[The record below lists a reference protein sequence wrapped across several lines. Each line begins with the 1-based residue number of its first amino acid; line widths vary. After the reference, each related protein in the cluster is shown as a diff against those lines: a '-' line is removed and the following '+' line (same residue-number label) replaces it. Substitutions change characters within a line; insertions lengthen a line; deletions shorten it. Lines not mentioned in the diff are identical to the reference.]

1 MPALRKFSFA
11 FRSTRFHLNKIVS
24 CSNYQLNCQIDRL
37 ICVSC
42 ILDAPQLE
50 SEQGNVKYAFISRE
64 PVSWFEIRV
73 RSFPTPAAFV
83 WPDSFQAQLASV
95 TDDVTHYRVSIDTA
109 DYTELATFDVTG
121 RNGENGPLFS
131 TIQIRV
137 ELERE

>member
-1 MPALRKFSFA
+1 M
-11 FRSTRFHLNKIVS
+11 
-24 CSNYQLNCQIDRL
+24 
-37 ICVSC
+37 
-42 ILDAPQLE
+42 
-50 SEQGNVKYAFISRE
+50 
-64 PVSWFEIRV
+64 SWFEIRV

-137 ELERE
+137 ELERESMPVFVKWEPQQCGICKSQCKI